1 LLLGALLVAT
11 AVAVRWLGASA
22 EWTLLPPNAT
32 PVAAIGLFA
41 GFLFANRTA
50 ALLVPL
56 AALAISNL
64 ALDSYGSVWMVGVVY
79 GSFLAAPLLGRW
91 LRERPTAYRAVA
103 AVLLPAL
110 LFYVTT
116 NFATWLVGFGGPH
129 AAYAAS
135 WHGLALCY
143 ARGIPFFRWMLE
155 GDIAFSAILF
165 GGYALV
171 AALAG
176 NRSPRFKHRR
186 LAPCR

>member
-1 LLLGALLVAT
+1 VNRVPKRELLLGALLVAT

-64 ALDSYGSVWMVGVVY
+64 AL

-103 AVLLPAL
+103 AILLPAL

-176 NRSPRFKHRR
+176 NRSPRLKHRR